1 MSKKQKPTLKSV
13 LSLGN
18 PKGFAKSYNEKFNV
32 DFSKKPNHLPSNKP
46 TRSAISLMEAL
57 YKIEPGIVKNISKF
71 HNKKHVRDLEPIIEL
86 RKTAIKN
93 NPNAHWIHLL
103 KISNPKNNSDV
114 INAKKMWH
122 KLKAIVKIFRANSI
136 LTILRNDKHYKNL
149 NYILNNKE
157 LHFIIKDLNV
167 WMAQSFLNLSLYQL
181 RHLRKIKAK
190 KSKRKTQ
197 LKQNEKKYKNNPP
210 KSSKSFSRFGDLY

>member
-18 PKGFAKSYNEKFNV
+18 PKGFAKYYNENFNN
-32 DFSKKPNHLPSNKP
+32 KHNNLPSNKP

-57 YKIEPGIVKNISKF
+57 SKIEPGIVKKISNF
-71 HNKKHVRDLEPIIEL
+71 HNKKHIRDLKSVKKL
-86 RKTAIKN
+86 RETAIKN
-93 NPNAHWIHLL
+93 NPNAPWIHLL
-103 KISNPKNNSDV
+103 KISNPKNNRDV
-114 INAKKMWH
+114 INAQKIWG

-197 LKQNEKKYKNNPP
+197 LKQNEKKYKNKPP